1 MAPSQLLIRTARQ
14 VPRVYDLREDGYK
27 FSSAGLGARFGCG
40 LDARTQQWLSVLE
53 HFADVHLVNRVVS
66 GRNTFKGLGYDLL

>member
-1 MAPSQLLIRTARQ
+1 MVTSSLLQALER
-14 VPRVYDLREDGYK
+14 D
-27 FSSAGLGARFGCG
+27 LGA
-40 LDARTQQWLSVLE
+40 AWMPELSSGFLCNPGLE